1 MIHTS
6 TSFTIYPAIDLRKGQ
21 VVRLLGGDPNQQ
33 TTYSIDARETA
44 ARWIGQGAEWLHV
57 VNLDAAFDEEDT
69 PNRAAL
75 SRIIQ
80 AARTSGCHVQFGGGL
95 RTLKTIDQALDLGVS
110 RVVVG
115 TLAALQP
122 DLLKQALEDFGAEK
136 IAVGLD
142 ARDGRV
148 SIKGW
153 QEDTPLET
161 LAFAQGL
168 AGMGLKTLIFTDI
181 GRDGAG
187 QGGNLSETRRLAR
200 QTGLEVIASGGFS
213 SAEEVLAVRQAGLG
227 GVILGRALYDGR
239 LDLKACIQAA
249 REGAEKSAG

>member
-1 MIHTS
+1 MTQTS
-6 TSFTIYPAIDLRKGQ
+6 TSYTIYPAVDLRKGR
-21 VVRLLGGDPNQQ
+21 VVRLLGGDPDQQ
-33 TTYSIDARETA
+33 TTYSIDPRETA
-44 ARWIGQGAEWLHV
+44 SRWIEQGADWLHV

-80 AARTSGCHVQFGGGL
+80 TARDSGCRVQFGGGL
-95 RTLKTIDQALDLGVS
+95 RSLKAIDQALDLGVS

-122 DLLKQALEDFGAEK
+122 DLLKQALEQYGAGK

-153 QEDTPLET
+153 QENTPLES
-161 LAFAQGL
+161 LSFARGL

-187 QGGNLSETRRLAR
+187 QGGNLAETRRLAK
-200 QTGLEVIASGGFS
+200 QSGLDVIASGGFS
-213 SAEEVLAVRQAGLG
+213 TCDEVLAVKQAGLA

-239 LDLKACIQAA
+239 IDLKSCLDAA
-249 REGAEKSAG
+249 RKGDDNIAG

>member
-1 MIHTS
+1 MDTHNR
-6 TSFTIYPAIDLRKGQ
+6 SFIIYPAIDLRQGK
-21 VVRLLGGDPNQQ
+21 VVRLLGGDPGRQ
-33 TTYSIDARETA
+33 TTYSTDPRKTA
-44 ARWIGQGAEWLHV
+44 EKWIQQGARWLHV

-80 AARTSGCHVQFGGGL
+80 TARSAGCKVQFGGGL
-95 RTLKTIDQALDLGVS
+95 RSLKAIDQALFVGVD

-122 DLLKQALEDFGAEK
+122 ALLKQALDEFGVEK

-142 ARDGRV
+142 ARGGMV

-153 QEDTPLET
+153 QEDTPLESQ
-161 LAFAQGL
+161 AFAEGL
-168 AGMGLKTLIFTDI
+168 AGMGLRTMIFTDI

-187 QGGNLSETRRLAR
+187 QGGNLAETRRLAKK
-200 QTGLEVIASGGFS
+200 TGLEMIASGGFS
-213 SAEEVLAVRQAGLG
+213 TIEEVLAVMQAGLG

-239 LDLKACIQAA
+239 LDLAACFLAVQK
-249 REGAEKSAG
+249 GA

>member
-1 MIHTS
+1 MDTHNHT
-6 TSFTIYPAIDLRKGQ
+6 FTIYPAIDLRQGK
-21 VVRLLGGDPNQQ
+21 VVRLLGGDPDRQ
-33 TTYSIDARETA
+33 TTYSTDPRHTA
-44 ARWIGQGAEWLHV
+44 ERWIQLGAGWLHV

-80 AARTSGCHVQFGGGL
+80 TARSTGCKVQFGGGL
-95 RTLKTIDQALDLGVS
+95 RSLKAIDQALFVGVD

-122 DLLKQALEDFGAEK
+122 ALLKQALDEFGPEK

-142 ARDGRV
+142 ARDGKV

-153 QEDTPLET
+153 QENTPLES
-161 LAFAQGL
+161 LAFAEGL
-168 AGMGLKTLIFTDI
+168 AGMGLRTMIFTDI

-187 QGGNLSETRRLAR
+187 QGGNLAETRRLAKK
-200 QTGLEVIASGGFS
+200 TGLEMIASGGFS
-213 SAEEVLAVRQAGLG
+213 TIEEVLAVMRAGLG

-239 LDLKACIQAA
+239 LDLAACFQAVQK
-249 REGAEKSAG
+249 GA